1 MEEVAVITGQRS
13 DLILFGVVNET
24 NRACIFSSLVL
35 ARELLVL
42 RLVEVLHDLRGRLN
56 PLGLLGSS
64 RSYEDYRQENAQETP
79 AAKAL
84 QHLEVA

>member
-1 MEEVAVITGQRS
+1 MEEMAVITGQGS

-56 PLGLLGSS
+56 PLGLLGPP
-64 RSYEDYRQENAQETP
+64 RSDEDYRQENA
-79 AAKAL
+79 
-84 QHLEVA
+84 